1 MKEIIDR
8 IIDILRIV
16 TDRLNTFE
24 SRVEDL
30 EKQMK

>member
-16 TDRLNTFE
+16 TDRLNTLE